1 MLRLGRHCPRR
12 GRARHVRRAVVLLY
26 FRLRPYS
33 RLQEQPPPGRA
44 GGRSPGVGRHPA
56 LLGGLFVRRGTAA
69 ADPGAELP
77 RFRGGDRLRRPRFRF
92 LRGARA
98 AETVVPPNRDD
109 QDSPRSPLSHLAQ
122 DGAQRGHQVGALR
135 VHGLH
140 FDRCRPPD
148 RPLAGIDGQGLY
160 AGRDRCGLL
169 RRGAQERLCELHDAR
184 LAHDALRRL
193 DRPCRTPKP
202 LPGNAPQHR
211 VYEEHL
217 FRLQGVQPSQHEYR
231 RGRPLHAEGHD
242 AR

>member
-1 MLRLGRHCPRR
+1 MP
-12 GRARHVRRAVVLLY
+12 
-26 FRLRPYS
+26 S
-33 RLQEQPPPGRA
+33 
-44 GGRSPGVGRHPA
+44 
-56 LLGGLFVRRGTAA
+56 
-69 ADPGAELP
+69 
-77 RFRGGDRLRRPRFRF
+77 
-92 LRGARA
+92 
-98 AETVVPPNRDD
+98 
-109 QDSPRSPLSHLAQ
+109 
-122 DGAQRGHQVGALR
+122 
-135 VHGLH
+135 
-140 FDRCRPPD
+140 PD

-193 DRPCRTPKP
+193 DRPCRAPKP

-242 AR
+242 ARQCERDPLAACDVARENVGRYALVDGAVALLRFGIRVLSAAGEELHPVGTGVAGAFSSRPPVRWR